1 MISPQSMRRN
11 PERRRTIL
19 DSARPWARAGRM
31 EVVMLY
37 VVFIAL
43 DGRELY
49 ACAAADMLPDE
60 KRAIRQ
66 ELAAENGIKAREIY
80 ITHAV
85 R

>member
-1 MISPQSMRRN
+1 
-11 PERRRTIL
+11 
-19 DSARPWARAGRM
+19 
-31 EVVMLY
+31 MLY
-37 VVFIAL
+37 VLFIAL

-80 ITHAV
+80 ITHAM